1 MYKVSFNGEILLA
14 ECGETLSSVLMRYG
28 KSVEHPCGGR
38 GVCGKCRVYVNAREE
53 LACRY
58 KITSDIEVEAYI
70 TDKKTEDDY
79 ETAVDGECCFVLD
92 IGTTTLALALVSLDN
107 KKVMKTVTALNPQ
120 RVFGADVISRIDY
133 CTKNSVEKLQKVL
146 TDEINNMISRLGECK
161 ADKLYV
167 SANTTMLHILFGED
181 CSSLGVAPYEPV
193 FLEGRSADAATL
205 GIDGVS
211 TVETLPCAS
220 TFIGADIVAGMN
232 LVGIP
237 SDGKYSLLID
247 LGTNAEIVLM
257 NENGSVSTS
266 AAAGPCF
273 EGACISCG
281 MGAVSGVICAVKDGK
296 VITVDNKKA
305 VGICGT
311 GLIDAVSYMLDER
324 IIDSSGYMEC
334 EQFELAEGVYITQ
347 ADIRQYQLAKSAV
360 YSAIMALVKYC
371 TITPDDIERVYISGG
386 FSSGICIDSAIK
398 TGLLPDEFKLK
409 CVALNNSSLLG
420 AVKYAGEKNGLEA
433 LVEKTKYIDLSAD
446 AFFSD
451 MFIENMVFKI
461 D

>member
-1 MYKVSFNGEILLA
+1 MYKVSFNGDILLA
-14 ECGETLSSVLMRYG
+14 EYGENLTSVLMRYG
-28 KSVEHPCGGR
+28 ISAEHPCGGR
-38 GVCGKCRVYVNAREE
+38 GVCGKCKMNVNGNEE

-58 KITSDIEVEAYI
+58 KITSDIEVEAFSA
-70 TDKKTEDDY
+70 DKKSEDNY

-92 IGTTTLALALVSLDN
+92 IGTTTLALALVSLDS
-107 KKVMKTVTALNPQ
+107 KKIIKTVTALNPQ

-133 CTKNSVEKLQKVL
+133 CTKNSTEKLREVL
-146 TDEINNMISRLGECK
+146 IDEINNMTARFKDCK
-161 ADKLYV
+161 VDKLYI

-193 FLEGRSADAATL
+193 FLDGKTVNADTL
-205 GIDGVS
+205 GIAGVS
-211 TVETLPCAS
+211 TVESLPCVAA
-220 TFIGADIVAGMN
+220 FVGADIVAGMN
-232 LVGIP
+232 LVSMP

-257 NENGSVSTS
+257 SKNGSISTS

-273 EGACISCG
+273 EGACITCG
-281 MGAVSGVICAVKDGK
+281 MGAVSGAICSVKDGET
-296 VITVDNKKA
+296 VTVDNAKA

-311 GLIDAVSYMLDER
+311 GLVDAVAYMLDKG

-334 EQFELAEGVYITQ
+334 ERFELAEGVYITQ
-347 ADIRQYQLAKSAV
+347 SDIRQYQLAKSAV

-371 TITPDDIERVYISGG
+371 AITPGDIETVYISGG
-386 FSSGICIDSAIK
+386 FSSGIRIDSAVK
-398 TGLLPDEFKLK
+398 TGLLPCEFKNK

-420 AVKYAGEKNGLEA
+420 AVKYALDKNDLEA
-433 LVEKTKYIDLSAD
+433 LAQKTKYIDLSAD

-451 MFIENMVFKI
+451 LFIDNMLF
-461 D
+461 